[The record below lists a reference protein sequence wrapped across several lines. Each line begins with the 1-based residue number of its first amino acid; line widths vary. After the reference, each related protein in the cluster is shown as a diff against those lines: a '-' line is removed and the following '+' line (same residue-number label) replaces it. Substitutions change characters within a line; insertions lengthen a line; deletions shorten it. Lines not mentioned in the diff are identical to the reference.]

1 MMRVLPLLFVLCA
14 LASAATGS
22 LDVYFIDVEEGSSI
36 LFVAPAGESMLVDA
50 GSKGNGG
57 RDVERV
63 LSVLKQAGVSKIDY
77 LVVTHYHNDHYGAV
91 PELARRVPV
100 ANFVDHGPSV
110 ETAKT
115 KEWQKHWELGTD
127 DALYNEYVEARSRG
141 RYLVVKPGD
150 TIPVKG
156 INVRTVTAAGQGITT
171 PLPGGGAAN
180 PYCAVTPLRSE
191 DETEDGQSVG
201 ILVTFGGFRLAFLGD
216 VTWNKLRRL
225 FCPNNPVGTVDVYV
239 TSHHAMSVDRETG
252 GEVRWGRSGTPEAEV
267 HALRPRVA
275 ILNYGERYHRVG
287 TPRGWRIIRNSPGL
301 EDFWQ
306 VHYQTGGGPENNVPE
321 SFIANLSAKECA
333 GHWLR
338 VSARRDGSFTV
349 ANSRTGFSKNYE
361 KTAGR

>member
-1 MMRVLPLLFVLCA
+1 MKPMMRVLPLLFVLCA

-156 INVRTVTAAGQGITT
+156 INVRTE
-171 PLPGGGAAN
+171 
-180 PYCAVTPLRSE
+180 RFSH
-191 DETEDGQSVG
+191 
-201 ILVTFGGFRLAFLGD
+201 LA
-216 VTWNKLRRL
+216 
-225 FCPNNPVGTVDVYV
+225 
-239 TSHHAMSVDRETG
+239 
-252 GEVRWGRSGTPEAEV
+252 
-267 HALRPRVA
+267 
-275 ILNYGERYHRVG
+275 ER
-287 TPRGWRIIRNSPGL
+287 
-301 EDFWQ
+301 D
-306 VHYQTGGGPENNVPE
+306 
-321 SFIANLSAKECA
+321 
-333 GHWLR
+333 
-338 VSARRDGSFTV
+338 
-349 ANSRTGFSKNYE
+349 
-361 KTAGR
+361 